1 MTSIFR
7 AAELTRRREELDQSE
22 REEAQL
28 MVELD
33 GLLKESE
40 SSVSLTT
47 GQNEVA
53 ELHTEIDR
61 LTHHRTILR
70 HICEEFVAEGKKEGN
85 EVGIAMAILMKHGGE
100 MLLSDLKSEMK
111 KEISGN
117 PSLILS
123 VGS

>member
-1 MTSIFR
+1 
-7 AAELTRRREELDQSE
+7 
-22 REEAQL
+22 

-40 SSVSLTT
+40 SSLSLTT
-47 GQNEVA
+47 GQTEVA

-70 HICEEFVAEGKKEGN
+70 HICEEFVAEGKKEGS

-117 PSLILS
+117 PSLVLS
-123 VGS
+123 VELCTVVHV